1 MNFDKNTQR
10 IEIMQNYDIKAISIT
25 VLNIVASSLF
35 SFFFTETLSNNTD
48 ALNLV
53 ANIFSILTGFLLLVI
68 TLSGDNSSVSLGL
81 TDVERTYQA
90 NRFLI
95 RFNRY
100 YSLFLLYLLTL
111 ALIFIYYLLSKDKSH
126 TGIILTYA
134 IKIITHSISF
144 LTCFSFIQSTFIPI
158 KLKKLYTEKKELND
172 KSGS

>member
-1 MNFDKNTQR
+1 MRNL
-10 IEIMQNYDIKAISIT
+10 DINAIAIT
-25 VLNIVASSLF
+25 ALNMLASLF
-35 SFFFTETLSNNTD
+35 FSYFLTETLTNNTD

-81 TDVERTYQA
+81 TEVERTYQT

-126 TGIILTYA
+126 TGLALSLSISV
-134 IKIITHSISF
+134 ITHAISF
-144 LTCFSFIQSTFIPI
+144 LTCFSFIQSTFIPL

>member
-1 MNFDKNTQR
+1 MRNL
-10 IEIMQNYDIKAISIT
+10 DINAIIIT
-25 VLNIVASSLF
+25 AFNMLASFFF
-35 SFFFTETLSNNTD
+35 SYFFTETLTNNTD

-81 TDVERTYQA
+81 TEVERTYQT

-126 TGIILTYA
+126 TGLVLSLSINV
-134 IKIITHSISF
+134 ITHAISF
-144 LTCFSFIQSTFIPI
+144 LTCFSFIQSTFIPL